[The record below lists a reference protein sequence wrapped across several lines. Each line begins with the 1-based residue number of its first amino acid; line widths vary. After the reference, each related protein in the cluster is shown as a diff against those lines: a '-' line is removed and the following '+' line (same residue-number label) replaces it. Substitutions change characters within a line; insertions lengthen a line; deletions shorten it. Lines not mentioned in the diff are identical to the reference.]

1 MSCGVAFQADVMLKH
16 LKNDN
21 HKFDKTVVDE
31 VQFRAALKA
40 CNILS
45 ALPSPPTTLVPAV
58 AGLMLHD
65 GYLCSQC
72 PTLKSTKGSIDRHVR
87 DHKNKIHPQPYTP
100 CHIQRFNSTAGT
112 PRTWFQVQSPAVD
125 IPSRSILDQ
134 YLMDMESQLGA
145 AIYDPNTSNDPRTI
159 SPWLLSTKWHEEVEG
174 KDLIALCESIKICSE
189 WKNLHKAVL
198 AWVHSLKTLEVTV
211 DKNIRKKIN
220 TAKTTEDM
228 YVILKLYWH
237 VIDLSI
243 ETTVHSEC
251 ICSRKPWTNMLQSW
265 KVF

>member
-1 MSCGVAFQADVMLKH
+1 MIVVLEVLQHDVCLKCDPTRHAAKASPSGSCQIDAFKI
-16 LKNDN
+16 
-21 HKFDKTVVDE
+21 
-31 VQFRAALKA
+31 R
-40 CNILS
+40 I
-45 ALPSPPTTLVPAV
+45 
-58 AGLMLHD
+58 
-65 GYLCSQC
+65 GYESSVI
-72 PTLKSTKGSIDRHVR
+72 PID
-87 DHKNKIHPQPYTP
+87 
-100 CHIQRFNSTAGT
+100 
-112 PRTWFQVQSPAVD
+112 
-125 IPSRSILDQ
+125 
-134 YLMDMESQLGA
+134 
-145 AIYDPNTSNDPRTI
+145 
-159 SPWLLSTKWHEEVEG
+159 
-174 KDLIALCESIKICSE
+174 ICSE